1 MVDKRNPSGNVTGS
15 RPLGVLTLLL
25 CVILAGVLVQAGLD
39 VEQPPENGLPP
50 VEENMEAAE
59 VSQPVTAVL
68 LNFRGYDTWLEVG
81 VLIAAVLGLLVLH
94 RAHGLTRP
102 RDEETDP
109 VLNTVT
115 RLLVPLMLLLGGFLL
130 WAGTRIP
137 GGAFQA
143 GAILAGAGVLLRVA
157 GLGAG
162 LGRLMTGWPLRVL
175 AVFGFALFLIVGAAT
190 LLSGSALLEY
200 PTGWGGELIF
210 LLEAGVM
217 ISVGWTLAFV
227 YIAASPPSDLN
238 SQGDEL

>member
-1 MVDKRNPSGNVTGS
+1 MVDRREPPGNVTGS
-15 RPLGVLTLLL
+15 RRWGALALLL
-25 CVILAGVLVQAGLD
+25 CVVLAGVLVTAGLD
-39 VEQPPENGLPP
+39 VEQLPAEGIP
-50 VEENMEAAE
+50 SVEENMEAAE

-94 RAHGLTRP
+94 RAHGLTNL

-109 VLNTVT
+109 VLDTVS

-157 GLGAG
+157 GVGSG

-175 AVFGFALFLIVGAAT
+175 AVSGFTLFLIVGATT
-190 LLSGSALLEY
+190 LVTGRALLEY
-200 PTGWGGELIF
+200 PAGWGGEIIF

-217 ISVGWTLAFV
+217 ISVGWTLAFA
-227 YIAASPPSDLN
+227 YMAATPPASQPHSSDDL
-238 SQGDEL
+238 